1 MGSIRLQLA
10 VARELIFRFDE
21 EQERR
26 NLHDWELNMYRSLK
40 AKTLGLASLAR
51 TITRQRSRILFLR
64 EGDANTKFYHLQACH
79 RQRQNRIDTLRV

>member
-1 MGSIRLQLA
+1 VGSIRLQLA

-40 AKTLGLASLAR
+40 ANTLGLASLAW
-51 TITRQRSRILFLR
+51 TITR
-64 EGDANTKFYHLQACH
+64 
-79 RQRQNRIDTLRV
+79 